1 MTNDVL
7 SFLLQGGG
15 VLLGSF
21 VGTLGFAMILNA
33 PRKAWLPTSAIGML
47 AEGVYWGL
55 LQCSV
60 YEPLAMFLGA
70 LLGSVLAQYCAR
82 RMRMIATVFIVLAI
96 IPLVPGLGLYRCMS
110 FLAQQMYSAGAAAG
124 VGAMADIVMIALG
137 VAMGSFLFRQYMHF
151 TLRKEASR

>member
-1 MTNDVL
+1 M
-7 SFLLQGGG
+7 SFLLQALG

-21 VGTLGFAMILNA
+21 VGTLGFAVILNA
-33 PRKAWLPTSAIGML
+33 PRKAWLPASAIGML
-47 AEGVYWGL
+47 AEVVYWGL
-55 LQCSV
+55 MQFSV
-60 YEPLAMFLGA
+60 NAALSMFIGA

-110 FLAQQMYSAGAAAG
+110 CLAQQMYSAGATAG

-137 VAMGSFLFRQYMHF
+137 VAMGSYLFRLYMQF
-151 TLRKEASR
+151 TLRREGKP